1 MVRIALGRGV
11 GVPFTQGITKAHL
24 DLRFGR
30 LNEVEKVAVFSLS
43 RERPRIDSTS
53 AATLLVAVAVSA
65 IKGTEGKLYFKTQR
79 CPQLAEARWGY
90 TPPSECSATTGTGR
104 SMVAIKK
111 LPTTVLQGWE
121 ARERSFTSSI
131 TKRLIPPTLYNAMSP
146 DVNALECLN
155 RSGVT

>member
-79 CPQLAEARWGY
+79 SL
-90 TPPSECSATTGTGR
+90 
-104 SMVAIKK
+104 
-111 LPTTVLQGWE
+111 
-121 ARERSFTSSI
+121 
-131 TKRLIPPTLYNAMSP
+131 
-146 DVNALECLN
+146 
-155 RSGVT
+155 